1 MTRKRSRFWALV
13 LAVCLGVSLIP
24 GGLFISSARAE
35 TYGMVINGSVR
46 LRREASSSS
55 AYWFSMPV
63 GWVCTIHS
71 ETTKNGVHWYRVIA
85 PHPEASNPA
94 TARTYWGY
102 VTEEFFR
109 PLTDAETAQYLAAG
123 GVNASSGSSSAST
136 GSASVTAAPSSSSS
150 AANTSA
156 ASGTTGSITNG
167 GTNFREGPSKKAHS
181 MMKLDRG
188 TVVSIT
194 SVPDGV
200 GEDYWYG
207 VSYAGKKGYVNSEFV
222 RVISGSSAAAV
233 TISPTASPT
242 PPPSTG
248 NSNAVQ
254 LIKSSA
260 HLRNSPNGVYD
271 RDKDWE
277 GTGSILPLAGS
288 AKSAAGYTWYP
299 VSRDGSVYYVRSDC
313 VQLITSTQV
322 TAAPVATATPAPT
335 AAAQDNS
342 SSSGTTAALGY
353 VRTTKGGCNLRATT
367 AGTTIKQI
375 PRNRTLPYLLAPVE
389 KSGYTWYYVEADG
402 NRGYLRSDV
411 VTVVSGS
418 TGSGASEQ
426 AATVPSVTPDPSATG
441 YVKTIAS
448 DVNLRVKAGYSS
460 MIGRVNKNVVMP
472 YYGTPTTV
480 NGVTWYHVRH
490 ATLGSGYIHGSYVAV
505 VNADGSATP
514 TPEPTAAPTGT
525 VVNGSSDSQVEAS
538 YSTLRLGS
546 TGTAVKNLVQAL
558 KDRGYFSGS
567 VTNKYTSA
575 VEKAVRN
582 FQKAAGVSVD
592 GIAGPA
598 TQHALYG
605 TVPVGAADT
614 NNLSMTLYP
623 AEKVDWWTGGIN
635 ELWAKGANYKVYD
648 VKTGIVWWAHR
659 WSGGYHVDAEPL
671 TAADTARLCKA
682 YGVSTANEIKT
693 KNLYQRRPMLVTIGN
708 RTFACSLY
716 GVPHNPE
723 GDTISTNAFTGQLC
737 IHFSNS
743 WTHGSKKVDSLH
755 TEAIQYA
762 WENAP
767 NGHK

>member
-1 MTRKRSRFWALV
+1 MTLHRSRILAWALA
-13 LAVCLGVSLIP
+13 LCLGISLLP
-24 GGLFISSARAE
+24 VGGFISSASAE
-35 TYGMVINGSVR
+35 SYGMVINGSVR
-46 LRREASSSS
+46 LRREASTSS
-55 AYWFSMPV
+55 AYWFAMPV

-71 ETTKNGVHWYRVIA
+71 ETESGGTHWYRVIA
-85 PHPEASNPA
+85 PHPEAPNPA

-102 VTEEFFR
+102 VTSDYFR
-109 PLTDAETAQYLAAG
+109 PLTDAETADYLAG
-123 GVNASSGSSSAST
+123 RGVSGSVST
-136 GSASVTAAPSSSSS
+136 GGSATSVAAPSSSGT
-150 AANTSA
+150 NTSA
-156 ASGTTGSITNG
+156 ATGTTGSITNG
-167 GTNFREGPSKKAHS
+167 GTNFREGPGKKYHS
-181 MMKLDRG
+181 LMKLDRG

-194 SVPDGV
+194 SVPSSV

-207 VSYAGKKGYVNSEFV
+207 VSYAGKNGYVNSEFV
-222 RVISGSSAAAV
+222 RIITGSTAASV
-233 TISPTASPT
+233 TVSPTATPT

-248 NSNAVQ
+248 SSNAVQ
-254 LIKSSA
+254 LIKTSA
-260 HLRNSPNGVYD
+260 HLRTSPNGSFDSD
-271 RDKDWE
+271 RDWL
-277 GTGSILPLAGS
+277 GIGSILPLAGS
-288 AKSAAGYTWYP
+288 AASAAGYTWYP

-313 VQLITSTQV
+313 VKLITSTQV
-322 TAAPVATATPAPT
+322 TAAPSATATPAPIAT
-335 AAAQDNS
+335 EAPAPS
-342 SSSGTTAALGY
+342 SASALGY
-353 VRTTKGGCNLRATT
+353 VKTIKGGCNLRATP

-375 PRNRTLPYLLAPVE
+375 AKNRTFAYLLAPVQ
-389 KSGYTWYYVEADG
+389 KGGYTWYYVDADG

-418 TGSGASEQ
+418 SSS
-426 AATVPSVTPDPSATG
+426 AAETAAPAITPDPSATG

-460 MIGRVNKNVVMP
+460 MIGRVEKNTVMP

-490 ATLGSGYIHGSYVAV
+490 STLGNGYIHGSYVAI

-525 VVNGSSDSQVEAS
+525 IVNGGTGSQVEAT
-538 YSTLRLGS
+538 YSTLKLGS
-546 TGTAVKNLVQAL
+546 TGTAVRNLVQAL
-558 KDRGYFSGS
+558 KDKGYFSGT

-605 TVPVGAADT
+605 TVPVGAADSS
-614 NNLSMTLYP
+614 NLAMTLYP
-623 AEKVDWWTGGIN
+623 AEKIDWWTGGIN
-635 ELWAKGANYKVYD
+635 EMWAKGSNYKVFD

-682 YGVSTANEIKT
+682 YGVTSANEIKT
-693 KNLYQRRPMLVTIGN
+693 KNLYQRRPLLVTIGN
-708 RTFACSLY
+708 RTFAASLY
-716 GVPHNPE
+716 GIPHNPE
-723 GDTISTNAFTGQLC
+723 GDTISTNDFTGQLC

>member
-46 LRREASSSS
+46 LRREASTSS

-63 GWVCTIHS
+63 GWICTIHS

-123 GVNASSGSSSAST
+123 GVNASSGSSSASVP
-136 GSASVTAAPSSSSS
+136 ATAAPSSASS

-194 SVPDGV
+194 SMPDGV

-207 VSYAGKKGYVNSEFV
+207 VSYAGKNGYVNSEFV

-353 VRTTKGGCNLRATT
+353 VRTTKGGCNLRATP

-418 TGSGASEQ
+418 TGTGTTEQ
-426 AATVPSVTPDPSATG
+426 AATVASVTPDPSATG

-525 VVNGSSDSQVEAS
+525 VVKLLDEPFSALDAKIRMEMREELRKIQTDLNITVIFVTHDQEEAMMLSDRIVVMSKGHIEQMGSPREIYDNPATRFVAGFIGEMNF
-538 YSTLRLGS
+538 LDDGS
-546 TGTAVKNLVQAL
+546 GKQI
-558 KDRGYFSGS
+558 
-567 VTNKYTSA
+567 
-575 VEKAVRN
+575 AVRPEHITVT
-582 FQKAAGVSVD
+582 KGTDKGVL
-592 GIAGPA
+592 
-598 TQHALYG
+598 HG
-605 TVPVGAADT
+605 TVRTVMMLGHY
-614 NNLSMTLYP
+614 LEMTLDT
-623 AEKVDWWTGGIN
+623 EKGLV
-635 ELWAKGANYKVYD
+635 KVYINSD
-648 VKTGIVWWAHR
+648 QADQFEKGDKVALNFDHTYTY
-659 WSGGYHVDAEPL
+659 SGE
-671 TAADTARLCKA
+671 
-682 YGVSTANEIKT
+682 
-693 KNLYQRRPMLVTIGN
+693 
-708 RTFACSLY
+708 
-716 GVPHNPE
+716 
-723 GDTISTNAFTGQLC
+723 
-737 IHFSNS
+737 
-743 WTHGSKKVDSLH
+743 
-755 TEAIQYA
+755 
-762 WENAP
+762 
-767 NGHK
+767 